1 EAMAPRLIAN
11 VRAGKRSSDPLTL
24 LAVTDSARD
33 QRTCAQTWVADKCHA
48 ATDPL
53 WRGERYRHDRIR
65 LAYLS
70 ADFREHPIAHLIA
83 DLIARHDRRRF
94 ETIAISFGSNAGD
107 EMRPR
112 LVRSFD
118 HFIEVAYASD
128 REIAEHMRSLEVDIA
143 VDLMGF
149 TSDARTAVL

>member
-1 EAMAPRLIAN
+1 ITPRFAEAIYNRALALSYLGRQQEASADFQHAFLLQPELPYVEGMLLHAKMHCCDWRDFEAMAPRLIAN

-94 ETIAISFGSNAGD
+94 ETIAI
-107 EMRPR
+107 
-112 LVRSFD
+112 
-118 HFIEVAYASD
+118 
-128 REIAEHMRSLEVDIA
+128 
-143 VDLMGF
+143 
-149 TSDARTAVL
+149 